1 MVNFCHQSGVDELK
15 MGNFGLNFNKE
26 LKYLSGILTDLQN
39 RPCFSELVKMESKE
53 CYAMIKTDENLNISA
68 ESQLICTKPS
78 EQGSFFWISQ
88 NESKECY
95 TTIKS
100 DENSNISA
108 EFQQFQQKLKYLSGI
123 LTDLH
128 QTFRTG
134 LIFLNQS
141 IWVQGV
147 LCYDQTDENLN
158 ISAESWLIWQ
168 ILPKKWL
175 NLAPNGQFWSFCRFF
190 HLFPQKSGS
199 DWPGMANFTWGV
211 HQQMFSVFQPFKSF
225 RTKAAQNDP

>member
-1 MVNFCHQSGVDELK
+1 MAQNE
-15 MGNFGLNFNKE
+15 NLNISAFWN
-26 LKYLSGILTDLQN
+26 LSGILTDFQN
-39 RPCFSELVKMESKE
+39 RPCFSWAGQNESKE

-78 EQGSFFWISQ
+78 EQGSFFWISR

-134 LIFLNQS
+134 LIFLSQS

-147 LCYDQTDENLN
+147 LCYDQNWWKLKYLSR
-158 ISAESWLIWQ
+158 ILI
-168 ILPKKWL
+168 
-175 NLAPNGQFWSFCRFF
+175 
-190 HLFPQKSGS
+190 
-199 DWPGMANFTWGV
+199 DMANFAKKV
-211 HQQMFSVFQPFKSF
+211 
-225 RTKAAQNDP
+225 A